1 MGRGRYGGAGGRGGV
16 RSHYGVTTG
25 DWCEGREI
33 SEKFACLIQD
43 LPTRNL
49 PMFQKKYVAGPN
61 VEPTPN
67 GGRGREGRGLEPLQ
81 PTEIRRARAELALE
95 QRREGGQG

>member
-61 VEPTPN
+61 SDHGTGPQ
-67 GGRGREGRGLEPLQ
+67 REVQVRVAHSEHDSAPMC
-81 PTEIRRARAELALE
+81 
-95 QRREGGQG
+95 